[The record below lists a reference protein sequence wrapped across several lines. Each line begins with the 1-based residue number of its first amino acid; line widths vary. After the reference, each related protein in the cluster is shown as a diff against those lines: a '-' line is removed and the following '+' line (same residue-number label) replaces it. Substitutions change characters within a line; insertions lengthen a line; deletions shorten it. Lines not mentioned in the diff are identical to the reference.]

1 MIEITELE
9 EKVDEIGD
17 PVDVVEVIVSNN
29 KIKGRY
35 RDDGLVSTPA
45 SIEVALV

>member
-1 MIEITELE
+1 MVAVVIDLE
-9 EKVDEIGD
+9 EKVDD
-17 PVDVVEVIVSNN
+17 PADVVEVIVSNN

-35 RDDGLVSTPA
+35 RDDGLVSTLA